1 VVPAAEVNIQMDIL
15 ILYQG
20 IYGQRIADNL
30 KLRAPDNWQ
39 VKMLELPK
47 TLPVIVDEP
56 GEFLPEN
63 FPSADLVLHLAETS
77 QAAQLLPG
85 VARLS
90 GARAVIAPIDN
101 HVWIPPGLRRQ
112 LRHELAALGAAA
124 VFPEP
129 FCSFTEDLFDAQ
141 NVLQTEQQYLLM
153 AFARQFGRP
162 RLQVITDANETIIEV
177 VVERG
182 APCGSSQYAA
192 ERLRGMSASEAV
204 PKGGLICLHY
214 PCLASMQ
221 PTKPKDGVEN
231 LMHLSGVIFNEEL
244 EKALQ
249 STTGRN

>member
-1 VVPAAEVNIQMDIL
+1 MKIL
-15 ILYQG
+15 ILLHAL
-20 IYGQRIADNL
+20 YGRRIADNL
-30 KLRAPDNWQ
+30 KSRAPDSWQ
-39 VKMLELPK
+39 INVLELPK
-47 TLPVIVDEP
+47 ALPVIIDEP
-56 GEFLPEN
+56 EEFLPVN
-63 FPSADLVLHLAETS
+63 FPTADLVLHLAETS

-85 VARLS
+85 AIRLS

-101 HVWIPPGLRRQ
+101 DTWIPPGLRRQ
-112 LRHELAALGAAA
+112 LGRELSALGAAA

-129 FCSFTEDLFDAQ
+129 FCSFTEDLVAAQ
-141 NVLQTEQQYLLM
+141 NVLQNEQQYLLM

-162 RLQVITDANETIIEV
+162 RLQVIINANETIIEV
-177 VVERG
+177 VVARG

-192 ERLRGMSASEAV
+192 ERLGGMSACEAV

-249 STTGRN
+249 NATVRNEAAA